1 MAQTQVEVATTAA
14 RKDEA
19 ETRAWA
25 VAKRLPIF
33 GYGEIEVEAHVSRP
47 VSVELVN
54 RWLEKRMIRLRP
66 VPGHAGRKMFEVTP
80 ATRDLMDR
88 VVQLRQQLWTTAR
101 GLKVFSGTDLAAHCT
116 PEVGATKPEV
126 SAYCQMLLR
135 GGYLKVVQL
144 ASPPNREAKYRL
156 IRDTGPK
163 APREKRVTAVW
174 DENEVRYVHIPGHLV
189 GARTK

>member
-1 MAQTQVEVATTAA
+1 MAIEVTTTPA
-14 RKDEA
+14 RMDEV

-25 VAKRLPIF
+25 VAKRMPIF
-33 GYGEIEVEAHVSRP
+33 GYGEIEVEAHVSRRL
-47 VSVELVN
+47 SVDLVN
-54 RWLEKRMIRLRP
+54 RWLDRGLIRLRAI
-66 VPGHAGRKMFEVTP
+66 PGHAGRKMFEVTP
-80 ATRDLMDR
+80 ATRDIMDR
-88 VVQLRQQLWTTAR
+88 LVQLRQQLWTSAR
-101 GLKVFSGTDLAAHCT
+101 GLKVFSATDLAAHCT

-144 ASPPNREAKYRL
+144 ASPPSREARYRL

-163 APREKRVTAVW
+163 APREKRVMAVW

-189 GARTK
+189 GGRAK